1 MNRTAAGSANAPI
14 LNLPF
19 DALHDRL
26 MALLRSLDAED
37 WHRPTASARRNVKDI
52 AAHLLDTAA
61 RRLAVERDGY
71 FPPMPPPQ
79 IEGDRDLVAFIDTMN
94 AAGEVGTK
102 RWSPRLLLDVM
113 DFVGRELIVHLRSLD
128 PFGPAIFSV
137 AWAGESESASWFD
150 VAREYTERWHH
161 HEQIHEATGHP
172 STIQTRELYYPSL
185 DAFLRGLPHAL
196 RDASAPSGTIVE
208 VVIDGEAGGSWLAQA
223 TGDRWSLVDAGHEIP
238 VPAARLTIHQSEAW
252 KLFTKRVTRAEAFA
266 RFPSLSLAGDKKLGE
281 AMIGLVAV
289 MI

>member
-1 MNRTAAGSANAPI
+1 MSAAEVMATRPI
-14 LNLPF
+14 LDLPF
-19 DALHDRL
+19 ADLHERL
-26 MALLRSLDAED
+26 MTLLRELEAED

-61 RRLAVERDGY
+61 RRLAMERDGY
-71 FPPMPPPQ
+71 FPPIPPPSLAS
-79 IEGDRDLVAFIDTMN
+79 DRDLVTFIDAMN
-94 AAGEVGTK
+94 AAGEIGTK
-102 RWSPRLLLDVM
+102 RWSPRLLLDVL
-113 DFVGRELIVHLRSLD
+113 DLVGHELIVHLDSLD

-161 HEQIHEATGHP
+161 HEQIHEATDRP
-172 STIQTRELYYPSL
+172 STIQSRDLYHPCL

-196 RDASAPSGTIVE
+196 RDASAPAGTIVE
-208 VVIDGEAGGSWLAQA
+208 VAIEGEAGGSWFAQRA
-223 TGDRWSLVDAGHEIP
+223 EDRWTLVDASREITS
-238 VPAARLTIHQSEAW
+238 PAARLRIHQSEAW
-252 KLFTKRVTRAEAFA
+252 KLFTKRVTPNEAFE
-266 RFPSLSLAGDKKLGE
+266 RFPSLSLEGDVTLGE